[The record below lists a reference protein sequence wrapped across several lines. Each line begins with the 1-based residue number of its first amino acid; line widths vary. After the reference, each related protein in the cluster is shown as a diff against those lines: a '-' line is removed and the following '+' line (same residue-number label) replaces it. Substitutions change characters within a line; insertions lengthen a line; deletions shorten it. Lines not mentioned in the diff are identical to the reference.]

1 MIVGVII
8 VMMPLVWSVI
18 RPILS
23 SVFVMSI
30 FVIDSSQGSVLVT
43 MSRFLGLGVVVR
55 LLAFHEL
62 GVDAGSHISIMTA
75 LKKFL
80 ELEHVGLD
88 NSMLLLIFNAAG
100 LWLSEEHLFAQLSVV
115 G

>member
-1 MIVGVII
+1 
-8 VMMPLVWSVI
+8 
-18 RPILS
+18 
-23 SVFVMSI
+23 
-30 FVIDSSQGSVLVT
+30 

-62 GVDAGSHISIMTA
+62 DIDASLHISIMTA
-75 LKKFL
+75 PKKFL

-88 NSMLLLIFNAAG
+88 NSMLLRVFDAVG
-100 LWLSEEHLFAQLSVV
+100 LGLSEEHLFAQLSVV